1 MLFNS
6 LHFLIFFPVV
16 VAILFSIPHKARW
29 SFLLAASYYFY
40 MAWRPKYALIMV
52 LLTFIDYFAGILIEK
67 AQTKSRK
74 KIALGLSLTANLSLL
89 FFFKYYNFF
98 SGQFND
104 YLGGHLPLLDI
115 VLPLGISFHT
125 FQAMSYTIDVYLGR
139 QKAERHLGYFALF
152 IAYFPQMVAGPIE
165 RSQHLQHQLK
175 QEQKFDSHRGADGF
189 RLMLWGFFKKL
200 VIADNLGVL
209 VDAAYNSP
217 QANQGWFLLLATYCF
232 AFQILCDFSGYTDIA
247 RGASQ
252 IMGVNLVENFRRPY
266 FAKSVQEFWQR
277 WHMSLSTW
285 FRDYV
290 YIPLCGSRNPAL
302 SRRLM
307 AVMVVFT
314 LSGLWHGANW
324 TFIVWGALNGI
335 FYLVETIVKKQM
347 ATFTSFKFPKWFQVF
362 ITFNLICITW
372 IFFRANNVTEG
383 VFILQQIGSAL
394 KGAGASIGNIFPF
407 SVLSPTVIGLM
418 GVILLLYVHL
428 LERSLL
434 VQARIGKQPTLV
446 RWALYMGLSYGT
458 IILGNVGAKQFI
470 YFQF

>member
-1 MLFNS
+1 
-6 LHFLIFFPVV
+6 
-16 VAILFSIPHKARW
+16 
-29 SFLLAASYYFY
+29 
-40 MAWRPKYALIMV
+40 MV
-52 LLTFIDYFAGILIEK
+52 LLTFIDYFAGIMIEN
-67 AQTKSRK
+67 AQTKGRK
-74 KIALGLSLTANLSLL
+74 KLALGLSLTANLSLL

-98 SGQFND
+98 SSQFNE
-104 YLGGHLPLLDI
+104 YLNGHLPLLDI

-175 QEQKFDSHRGADGF
+175 QEQKFDYARGAEGF

-200 VIADNLGVL
+200 VIADNLAVL

-247 RGASQ
+247 RGAAQ
-252 IMGVNLVENFRRPY
+252 IMGINLVENFRRPY

-290 YIPLCGSRNPAL
+290 YIPLCGSKTPSL

-314 LSGLWHGANW
+314 VSGLWHGANW
-324 TFIVWGALNGI
+324 TFIVWGALNGL
-335 FYLVETIVKKQM
+335 FYMVETITKKQL
-347 ATFTSFKFPKWFQVF
+347 AKVTDFELPKWAQVF
-362 ITFNLICITW
+362 ITFNLICVTW
-372 IFFRANNVTEG
+372 VFFRANNVTEG
-383 VFILQQIGSAL
+383 FFILQQIGKSFFGMGKSL
-394 KGAGASIGNIFPF
+394 IASIPLNVSAPTAYGLFG
-407 SVLSPTVIGLM
+407 VL
-418 GVILLLYVHL
+418 ILLYANL
-428 LERSLL
+428 LERKTLI
-434 VQARIGKQPTLV
+434 QTTIGNQVTAV
-446 RWALYMGLSYGT
+446 RWTLYVALAYGT
-458 IILGNVGAKQFI
+458 IILGNVSAKQFI